1 MRKII
6 IIAAATLLTGCSTS
20 GTITQRAV
28 EFNRAI
34 VEANNKL
41 LLLNILRA
49 SGRTSKG
56 YTEIDSASL
65 DIDPS
70 YGSGNFSVPFGGDA
84 TSAFSV
90 APFFNGPNGSS
101 TTLSSNQNKEFYSG
115 ILSPITPE
123 TINYYFSQGWDKTL
137 IMMLLI
143 RSIRVSSH
151 TADGKKE
158 ENLSQSI
165 EAANVDGD
173 ESLKSS
179 CSQPESERYK
189 IEQKED
195 KLSLLTSYLKSQELG
210 NGGLTSKKLDLLFI
224 NDPENEN
231 DILNFRALLNLLNP
245 STFEISTP
253 TLDVE
258 EGQDDVVKILFYL
271 GEIVNAYRGW
281 ASTETSE
288 SEEFSGNF
296 CSGNSRALC
305 VGKTDK
311 LQPIF
316 LTLEHDQLTRHFL
329 SRKITNKQGATGVEF
344 NGKYRYVPKKD
355 KCGDRTSEGSC
366 IKTRSMQ
373 VLSLL
378 TQLFGLNNNSPNL
391 PAARLIDVRGI

>member
-1 MRKII
+1 MQQ
-6 IIAAATLLTGCSTS
+6 G
-20 GTITQRAV
+20 
-28 EFNRAI
+28 
-34 VEANNKL
+34 
-41 LLLNILRA
+41 LNIKRI
-49 SGRTSKG
+49 K
-56 YTEIDSASL
+56 
-65 DIDPS
+65 
-70 YGSGNFSVPFGGDA
+70 
-84 TSAFSV
+84 
-90 APFFNGPNGSS
+90 
-101 TTLSSNQNKEFYSG
+101 
-115 ILSPITPE
+115 
-123 TINYYFSQGWDKTL
+123 
-137 IMMLLI
+137 
-143 RSIRVSSH
+143 
-151 TADGKKE
+151 
-158 ENLSQSI
+158 
-165 EAANVDGD
+165 GD
-173 ESLKSS
+173 EEHVLVHKTRTAISRIQYSCLLGIKNNTLK
-179 CSQPESERYK
+179 
-189 IEQKED
+189 I
-195 KLSLLTSYLKSQELG
+195 T
-210 NGGLTSKKLDLLFI
+210 FI
-224 NDPENEN
+224 P
-231 DILNFRALLNLLNP
+231 R
-245 STFEISTP
+245 ST
-253 TLDVE
+253 
-258 EGQDDVVKILFYL
+258 EGMLFYL